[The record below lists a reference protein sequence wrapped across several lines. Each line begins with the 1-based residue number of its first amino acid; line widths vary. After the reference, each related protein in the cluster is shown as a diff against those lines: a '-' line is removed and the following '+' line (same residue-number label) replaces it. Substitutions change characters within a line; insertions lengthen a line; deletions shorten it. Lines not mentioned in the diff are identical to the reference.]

1 MAVSGDYEYTEN
13 GENATITGYTGPG
26 GNITIPV
33 AIINGM
39 NTYSV
44 TSIGEYAFYDC
55 TSLTSVT
62 IPNSVT
68 SIGEY
73 AFYDCTSLTSVT
85 IPNSVTSIVDYAFYY
100 CTNLTS
106 VTIPNSVTSIG
117 DYAFLNCPSLL
128 TAYFFGDAPTIGTI
142 IFDDVSDKFIVYY
155 LYGKTGFSTPTWE
168 PDPTNSYNA
177 EPSGS
182 VTYDGNGNTSG
193 IVPVYSN
200 TYLPGATVTVFG
212 NTGSL
217 EKTGYAFGGWNTT
230 SDGTGTDYAVGA
242 TFTMGTANVIL
253 YAKWVALFY
262 TVTLLLSRK
271 FKAPRGS

>member
-1 MAVSGDYEYTEN
+1 MSRSGYYEYTEN

-33 AIINGM
+33 AITNGV
-39 NTYSV
+39 NTYIV
-44 TSIGEYAFYDC
+44 TSIGDSAFE
-55 TSLTSVT
+55 
-62 IPNSVT
+62 
-68 SIGEY
+68 G
-73 AFYDCTSLTSVT
+73 
-85 IPNSVTSIVDYAFYY
+85 

-117 DYAFLNCPSLL
+117 DRAFAACPSLL
-128 TAYFFGDAPTIGTI
+128 TAYFFGDAPTIGNG
-142 IFDDVSDKFIVYY
+142 IFDYVSDNFTVYY

-168 PDPTNSYNA
+168 PDTTNSYNA

-193 IVPVYSN
+193 IVPVDSN

-217 EKTGYAFGGWNTT
+217 EKTGYTFGG
-230 SDGTGTDYAVGA
+230 
-242 TFTMGTANVIL
+242 
-253 YAKWVALFY
+253 
-262 TVTLLLSRK
+262 
-271 FKAPRGS
+271 

>member
-1 MAVSGDYEYTEN
+1 VAVSGGYEYTEN
-13 GENATITGYTGPG
+13 GNNATIKGYTGPG
-26 GNITIPV
+26 GNITIP
-33 AIINGM
+33 ATITNGM

-44 TSIGEYAFYDC
+44 TSIGGGAFAHC
-55 TSLTSVT
+55 ISLTSVT

-68 SIGEY
+68 SIGYY
-73 AFYDCTSLTSVT
+73 AFFNCTS
-85 IPNSVTSIVDYAFYY
+85 I
-100 CTNLTS
+100 TS

-117 DYAFLNCPSLL
+117 GYAFIACPSLV
-128 TAYFFGDAPTIGTI
+128 TAYFFGDAPTIGTG
-142 IFDDVSDKFIVYY
+142 IFDVWDNFIVYY

-168 PDPTNSYNA
+168 PDPTNIYNA

-182 VTYDGNGNTSG
+182 VTYDGNGNTRG

-200 TYLPGATVTVFG
+200 MYLPGATVTVLG
-212 NTGSL
+212 NAGSL
-217 EKTGYAFGGWNTT
+217 EKTGYTFGGWNTT

-242 TFTMGTANVIL
+242 NFTMGKANVIL

-271 FKAPRGS
+271 FKDPRGS